1 MHMRRWRATLMWALL
16 GGLVGAAPS
25 AFGDEAADAVLGPWA
40 REASLCKR
48 PEFIFRS
55 ESATIQTD
63 ADGTEVAFLYRQVAY
78 STDGRTVTVALHRR
92 HPYGK
97 TPDKTALSFEI
108 EPGGAALLK
117 LVKGRTTRFVR
128 CDRAAS

>member
-1 MHMRRWRATLMWALL
+1 MNTSRWWVTLTMLS
-16 GGLVGAAPS
+16 GLAGSVPS
-25 AFGDEAADAVLGPWA
+25 AFGDETADALLGPWA

-48 PEFIFRS
+48 PEFIFRR

-63 ADGTEVAFLYRQVAY
+63 ADGAPIVFVYRAVAY
-78 STDGRTVTVALHRR
+78 STDAQTVTVALHRR

-108 EPGGAALLK
+108 EPDGGALMR
-117 LVKGRTTRFVR
+117 LVKDRTTRFVR
-128 CDRAAS
+128 CDRRAS